1 MSVFDE
7 ERARTYDAGARTV
20 MAGYEGL
27 HEMARDGLAAYLDPQ
42 QPARVLLLGIGTGY
56 EAEHLQLR
64 FPAWQFVGV
73 DPSEPMLN
81 MARQRLTGVEL
92 RLGVLDD
99 FADLVDLDGVLSVG
113 VLHHL
118 PTREEQPL
126 WIRSIGRRLRPAGA
140 VLLGCQVGPYELNS
154 ARLRALQ
161 GRWRQSGQSAQEME
175 EKTRLFLT
183 HTLPPTRDQ
192 LDEWYRAA
200 GLSQPETLFS
210 TAYFQLMAAFKQ

>member
-7 ERARTYDAGARTV
+7 ERARNYDAGARTV

-27 HEMARDGLAAYLDPQ
+27 HEMARDGLAAYLEPDR
-42 QPARVLLLGIGTGY
+42 PARVLLLGVGTGY
-56 EAEHLQLR
+56 EAEHLQQR
-64 FPAWQFVGV
+64 FPAWQLIGV

-81 MARQRLTGVEL
+81 LARRRLTGVEL

-99 FADLVDLDGVLSVG
+99 FADLVELDGVLSVG

-126 WIRSIGRRLRPAGA
+126 WIRSIGQRLRPGGVAL
-140 VLLGCQVGPYELNS
+140 VGCQVGPYEVDS
-154 ARLRALQ
+154 ARLHALR
-161 GRWRQSGQSAQEME
+161 GRWRHSGQGPQEIE

-183 HTLPPTRDQ
+183 HTLPPSRDQ

-200 GLSQPETLFS
+200 GLSIPETLFS
-210 TAYFQLMAAFKQ
+210 TAYFQLLAAWKP

>member
-7 ERARTYDAGARTV
+7 DRARTYDAGARTV

-27 HEMARDGLAAYLDPQ
+27 HEMARDGLSAYLKPD

-56 EAEHLQLR
+56 EAEHLRLR
-64 FPAWQFVGV
+64 FPAWQLIGV
-73 DPSEPMLN
+73 DPSEPMLRV
-81 MARQRLTGVEL
+81 ARQRLSDVDL

-99 FADLVDLDGVLSVG
+99 FADLVELDGVLSVG

-126 WIRSIGRRLRPAGA
+126 WIRSIGQRLRAGGVA
-140 VLLGCQVGPYELNS
+140 LIGCQVGPYELDS
-154 ARLRALQ
+154 ARMRTLKS
-161 GRWRQSGQSAQEME
+161 RWAQSGLSPQEIE
-175 EKTRLFLT
+175 EKVRMFLT
-183 HTLPPTRDQ
+183 HTLPPSLAQMND
-192 LDEWYRAA
+192 WYRDA

-210 TAYFQLMAAFKQ
+210 TAYFRLLAASKN